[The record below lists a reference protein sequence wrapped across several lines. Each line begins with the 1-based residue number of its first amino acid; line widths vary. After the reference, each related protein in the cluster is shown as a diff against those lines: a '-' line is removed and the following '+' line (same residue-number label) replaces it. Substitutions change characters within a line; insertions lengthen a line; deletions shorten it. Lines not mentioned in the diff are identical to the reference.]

1 MSKWL
6 SIIGLGEDGLDGLTP
21 SARALVDSAQT
32 IVGGARHLGLL
43 GDHGA
48 ERLTWEIP
56 LARTVHEIAKR
67 RGRRVTVLASGDPMW
82 FGIGVTLA
90 RKFSRAEMTILPQP
104 GAFTLAAARLG
115 WSIADTETVTLHGR
129 PLAQLALHLYP
140 GARIL
145 ALSENAAT
153 PASVAALLRDSGWG
167 PSAIAV
173 LEHLGGPKERR
184 IDGTA
189 ETWNAAPGA
198 DLNTLAIECRPGPQA
213 RILPRIPGLPD
224 EVFANDGQLTK
235 REVRAATLAALAPLP
250 GQLLWDVGAGCGS
263 VAIEWLRAAR
273 ASRAIAIEHNPARL
287 AFIAA
292 NAAALGVPRLSV
304 VSSEAPA
311 SLAGLTPPDAIF
323 IGGGLT
329 TPDLVDTCWAA
340 LKPGGRLVANAVTL
354 EGEAVLAALA
364 ATRSGTLTRIA
375 VARAEPV
382 GGLHGWRPLMSVTQW
397 AAVK

>member
-1 MSKWL
+1 MSRWL
-6 SIIGLGEDGLDGLTP
+6 SIIGLGEDGLEGLTP
-21 SARALVDSAQT
+21 SARALVDSAET
-32 IVGGARHLGLL
+32 VVGGARHIGMLGT
-43 GDHGA
+43 HGA

-67 RGRRVTVLASGDPMW
+67 RGKRVTVLASGDPMW

-90 RKFSRAEMTILPQP
+90 RKFPRDEMTILPQP
-104 GAFTLAAARLG
+104 GALTLAASLLG
-115 WSIADTETVTLHGR
+115 WSIADTESVTLHGR

-145 ALSENAAT
+145 ALSENAGT
-153 PASVAALLRDSGWG
+153 PAAVAALLRECGWG
-167 PSAIAV
+167 PSAITV

-189 ETWNAAPGA
+189 ENWSAAPGA

-213 RILPRIPGLPD
+213 RILPRVPGLPD

-287 AFIAA
+287 AFIAS

-304 VSSEAPA
+304 VPSEAPA

-329 TPDLVDTCWAA
+329 MPDLVDTCWAA

-354 EGEAVLAALA
+354 EGEAVLASLA
-364 ATRSGTLTRIA
+364 ATRGGTLTRIA